1 MIGPIHLN
9 NMKSS
14 KAHIEVRLYPGLV
27 MVRDARNRPLRD
39 LRISL
44 TDRCNMRCRY
54 CMPREH
60 FDGQHEFLAKKEI
73 LSYEELTTVVQSLIP
88 LGLSKVRLTGGEP
101 LLRKDI
107 CSFIK
112 MLPREL
118 DLAMTTNG
126 ILLERFAN
134 DLAEAG
140 LDRVTVSL
148 DAVDIETFQA
158 MGDTNETPETV
169 LRGIEAARKAGLSVK
184 VNTVIRAGYNEHSV
198 NMVADRFIGSDVIVR
213 YIEFMDVGQTNSW
226 NNDEVI
232 TGDLMREMLEN
243 IQPLNQNHVGEVANR
258 YIRGSQE
265 LGFIESV
272 SKPFCGE
279 CNRARI
285 SADGSLYTCLF
296 ASKGNDLKSLIRMGA
311 SKEQIGEAVR
321 SIWTQRDDAYSQ
333 NRGLIDQEK
342 VEMSFIGG

>member
-1 MIGPIHLN
+1 
-9 NMKSS
+9 
-14 KAHIEVRLYPGLV
+14 
-27 MVRDARNRPLRD
+27 MVRVTRNRPLRD

-60 FDGQHEFLAKKEI
+60 FDTNHEFLAKKEI
-73 LSYEELTTVVQSLIP
+73 LSYEELATVLESLIP

-107 CSFIK
+107 CKFIK
-112 MLPREL
+112 MLPQEL

-126 ILLERFAN
+126 ILLEKFSQ
-134 DLAEAG
+134 DLANSG

-148 DAVDIETFQA
+148 DAIDVETFQA
-158 MGDTNETPETV
+158 MGDTDEVPETV
-169 LRGIEAARKAGLSVK
+169 LRGIEAARKAGLEVK

-198 NMVADRFIGSDVIVR
+198 KMVADRFIGSDVIVR

-226 NNDEVI
+226 NLDEVI
-232 TGDLMREMLEN
+232 TGEMMQQMFDELK
-243 IQPLNQNHVGEVANR
+243 PLKANHTGEVANR
-258 YIRGSQE
+258 FLRGSQE
-265 LGFIESV
+265 IGFIESV

-285 SADGSLYTCLF
+285 SADGALYTCLF
-296 ASKGNDLKSLIRMGA
+296 ASSGSDLKALIRMDA
-311 SKEQIGEAVR
+311 TKEQIADAVR
-321 SIWTQRDDAYSQ
+321 SIWTKRDDAYSQ
-333 NRGLIDQEK
+333 NRGSAEHKK

>member
-1 MIGPIHLN
+1 MLKCVFATAGN
-9 NMKSS
+9 
-14 KAHIEVRLYPGLV
+14 
-27 MVRDARNRPLRD
+27 MVRDTRNRPLRD

-60 FDGQHEFLAKKEI
+60 FDTNHEFLAKKEI
-73 LSYEELTTVVQSLIP
+73 LTYEELTTIVESLIP

-107 CSFIK
+107 CKFIE
-112 MLPREL
+112 MLPQGL

-126 ILLERFAN
+126 ILLEKFAQ
-134 DLAEAG
+134 DLANSG
-140 LDRVTVSL
+140 LKRVTVSL
-148 DAVDIETFQA
+148 DAVDVETFQA
-158 MGDTNETPETV
+158 MGDTNEVPETV
-169 LRGIEAARKAGLSVK
+169 LRGIEAARKAGLGVK

-198 NMVADRFIGSDVIVR
+198 KMVADRFIGSDVIVR

-226 NNDEVI
+226 NLDEVI
-232 TGDLMREMLEN
+232 TGEMMQQMFDGLKSL
-243 IQPLNQNHVGEVANR
+243 QANHVGEVANR
-258 YIRGSQE
+258 FLRGSQE
-265 LGFIESV
+265 VGFIESV

-296 ASKGNDLKSLIRMGA
+296 ASKGNDLKALIRMDA
-311 SKEQIGEAVR
+311 TREQIAEAVR
-321 SIWTQRDDAYSQ
+321 SIWTVRDDAYSQ
-333 NRGLIDQEK
+333 NREIIDKEK